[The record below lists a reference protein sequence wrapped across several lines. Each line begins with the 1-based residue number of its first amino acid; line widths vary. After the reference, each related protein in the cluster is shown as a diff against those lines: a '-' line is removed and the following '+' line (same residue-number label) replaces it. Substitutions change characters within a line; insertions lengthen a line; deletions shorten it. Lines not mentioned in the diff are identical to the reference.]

1 MKYMK
6 KLVSTLKHKIKVRHV
21 IGLVI
26 LTLLFILG
34 SYIVYVN
41 EITPRIKAAYTQ
53 DVVPLDK
60 KNSKIRLQQGEKIVQ
75 KFVFPKDQM
84 IAVGVGL
91 YATTED
97 NKGTL
102 ELKVYDDT
110 TNELLKTAEYDTSQM
125 IDMSKPEVDDYEY
138 FNANMG
144 TILSGNQGRNMR
156 LELEV
161 RSLSSK
167 SKIYM
172 YVNPNTKGKYETAT
186 ITGVEQT
193 KQVSAVVRAYCYQ
206 FAYWDT
212 FWKLGNAVVYLT
224 LFFSYIGLV
233 VIKGKL
239 HLIFLIAGGGLAI
252 CYTFLLPPLAVP
264 DELVHITTAYYY
276 SNSLL
281 GIQEPDAK
289 SIYIRQTDLEALSNL
304 RTTPTLKE
312 YDYFMWNVLRAPK
325 STQLI
330 TYDKTQE
337 SKNWILY
344 IPTIIGITL
353 ARILGVN
360 GATLL
365 YMGRAFAVMA
375 YLAILYFAIK
385 KMPIVKGAFFLLAI
399 SPIVIQ
405 QCCSYS
411 YDALPIALSMLF
423 VAELFSLLYTKKK
436 MSKTDYILLFFMVFF
451 LASSKGG
458 VYIPEC
464 LLIFLI
470 PKDRFIKENGKKKFG
485 MLMVFAMLLG
495 FFINTI
501 PYLMLVFGFSKEVTA
516 TQLYANNLHPYTI
529 SDVLLHP
536 LRTLYIL
543 VNTLL
548 KYADYYFEG
557 IFGGPLGWLNI
568 AISPAWTYLL
578 AFLMF
583 LGIIPVKN
591 ESIYMEKKQR
601 IAICSALLVTTAMI
615 VASMFVS
622 WTSNQSTTVSGL
634 QGRYFTP
641 IFFLFLFTFRGK
653 LIKLERNIDYV
664 IAFLGIALNIVIINN
679 ILSSIQTVM

>member
-1 MKYMK
+1 MNYIIE
-6 KLVSTLKHKIKVRHV
+6 KLNILKNKIKIRHIV
-21 IGLVI
+21 GLII
-26 LTLLFILG
+26 LTVLFAFG
-34 SYIVYVN
+34 SYVVYVN

-53 DVVPLDK
+53 DSIPSDK
-60 KNSKIRLQQGEKIVQ
+60 DNSKIRLQQGEKIVQ
-75 KFVFPKDQM
+75 NFVFPNNQM

-91 YATTED
+91 YSTSED
-97 NKGTL
+97 NKGTI
-102 ELKVYDDT
+102 ELKIYDNT
-110 TNELLKTAEYDTSQM
+110 TNELLGTADYDTSQM

-138 FNANMG
+138 FNVNMG
-144 TILSGNQGRNMR
+144 TILSGNEGRKMR

-161 RSLSSK
+161 QSLSSK
-167 SKIYM
+167 SKVYM
-172 YVNPNTKGKYETAT
+172 YVNANKKGKYDNAT
-186 ITGVEQT
+186 ITGAEQS
-193 KQVSAVVRAYCYQ
+193 KNVSAVVRAYCYQ

-212 FWKLGNAVVYLT
+212 FWKLGNIVVYLT
-224 LFFSYIGLV
+224 LLGSYIGLV

-239 HLIFLIAGGGLAI
+239 HHIFLIAGGGLAI

-281 GIQEPDAK
+281 GIKEPDAD

-411 YDALPIALSMLF
+411 YDALPISLSMLF
-423 VAELFSLLYTKKK
+423 VAELFSLLYTKRAMNK
-436 MSKTDYILLFFMVFF
+436 SDYILLFFIIFL

-470 PKDRFIKENGKKKFG
+470 PKDRFAKANGKKKFG
-485 MLMVFAMLLG
+485 LLMVLAILLG

-501 PYLMLVFGFSKEVTA
+501 PYLMLVFGFSKEVTE
-516 TQLYANNLHPYTI
+516 TQKYANNLHTYTI
-529 SDVLLHP
+529 SDVLFHP
-536 LRTLYIL
+536 LRTIYIL

-568 AISPAWTYLL
+568 TISPAWTYLL
-578 AFLMF
+578 AFMMF
-583 LGIIPVKN
+583 LGIIPTKN
-591 ESIYMEKKQR
+591 ESIYIEKKQR
-601 IAICSALLVTTAMI
+601 IAILCAILVTTAMI

-622 WTSNQSTTVSGL
+622 WTPNQSTTVSGL

-641 IFFLFLFTFRGK
+641 IFFFLLFALRGK
-653 LIKLERNIDYV
+653 LMKLEHNIDYT
-664 IAFLGIALNIVIINN
+664 IAFFGIALNIVIINN